1 MSPSTVGII
10 GILLMLTIFVTRMP
24 VAYVMT
30 LVGVGGFSYLISI
43 NAGLNLLP
51 RVFFDTFSSY
61 ELTTIPLFVLMGQ
74 LAFNSGISRRLYNT
88 TYTFLGNTRGGL
100 AMATVSACTAFGAVC
115 GSSPATAAT
124 MATVG
129 IPEMKRFNY
138 SNELAAGSVA
148 SGGGLGMIMPPSVV
162 LIVYGILTEQSIGA
176 LFVSGILPAFLM
188 TILFIISIYITCRIN
203 PETGPKGERFTWN
216 QKIRSLAGLID
227 TVLIFVVVMAGL
239 FAGFFTPTESAA
251 VGVLAVLLVSILRR
265 QLSWKAFVKSL
276 HETLQTSCMI
286 LFMIAGAMVFGKFL
300 AVTRIPFD
308 LATWISGFDLPP
320 FLIISIIILIYFLG
334 GCFMDSLG
342 LIMLTIP
349 IFFPIITNLG
359 YDPIWFGVIIVLVTE
374 MGVITPPVGLNVY
387 VVYGVA
393 KNVME
398 DITLESIF
406 KGIVPFLGHLRGY
419 VVGKPVGGQV
429 LGIHL
434 EERRLQPAA
443 DGRGHV
449 GRARLEL
456 VGDLVEGRVAQVHR
470 ADHVATAHEGRHLLQ
485 QLAPGPEGAGAGRRQ
500 HLVAAEGIE
509 VRTQVLH
516 VDGQVGHSLGAV
528 DEHEGAG
535 VVGLLDHGLDVV
547 QRAQGV

>member
-10 GILLMLTIFVTRMP
+10 GIVLMLGIFVTRMP

-30 LVGVGGFSYLISI
+30 LVGLGGFSYLISI
-43 NAGLNLLP
+43 DAGLNLLP

-88 TYTFLGNTRGGL
+88 AYTFLGSTRGGL

-162 LIVYGILTEQSIGA
+162 LIIYGILTEQSIGA
-176 LFVSGILPAFLM
+176 LFVSGILPALM
-188 TILFIISIYITCRIN
+188 LTVLFIISIYITCLLK
-203 PETGPKGERFTWN
+203 PDKGPRGERFSLL
-216 QKIRSLAGLID
+216 QRIKSLAGLAD
-227 TVLIFVVVMAGL
+227 TVFIFAFVTAGL
-239 FAGFFTPTESAA
+239 FFGFFTPTESAA
-251 VGVLAVLLVSILRR
+251 VGVLAILLISILRR

-276 HETLQTSCMI
+276 NETLQTSCMI
-286 LFMIAGAMVFGKFL
+286 LLLVAGAVVFGKFL

-308 LATWISGFDLPP
+308 LAAWVGAFDLPP
-320 FLIISIIILIYFLG
+320 FLIIAIIILIYFLG

-359 YDPIWFGVIIVLVTE
+359 YDPLWFGIIIVLVTE
-374 MGVITPPVGLNVY
+374 MGVITPPVGINVY

-393 KNVME
+393 QNMMTG
-398 DITLESIF
+398 ITLESVF
-406 KGIVPFLGHLRGY
+406 KGIVPFLLAVIAGIIILMIF
-419 VVGKPVGGQV
+419 PQIV
-429 LGIHL
+429 LFL
-434 EERRLQPAA
+434 PN
-443 DGRGHV
+443 
-449 GRARLEL
+449 L
-456 VGDLVEGRVAQVHR
+456 VY
-470 ADHVATAHEGRHLLQ
+470 
-485 QLAPGPEGAGAGRRQ
+485 
-500 HLVAAEGIE
+500 
-509 VRTQVLH
+509 
-516 VDGQVGHSLGAV
+516 
-528 DEHEGAG
+528 
-535 VVGLLDHGLDVV
+535 
-547 QRAQGV
+547 